1 MKEKIAYKL
10 FSLRKDGTIGSLFIN
25 RPMRIPLN
33 EWLIADFYPTKN
45 YTPRKGWHCSHK
57 KYAPH
62 LSKRNRVWA
71 KVKIKD
77 YTVLDRPDYQGGK
90 WFLANE
96 MKVLEIGI

>member
-25 RPMRIPLN
+25 RPMKVPLN
-33 EWLIADFYPTKN
+33 KWLIAEFHPTKN
-45 YTPRKGWHCSHK
+45 YTPRKGWHCSYK

-62 LSKRNRVWA
+62 LSEKNRIWA
-71 KVKIKD
+71 KVLIKD
-77 YTVLDRPDYQGGK
+77 YTILERPYHQGGK
-90 WFLANE
+90 WFLANK